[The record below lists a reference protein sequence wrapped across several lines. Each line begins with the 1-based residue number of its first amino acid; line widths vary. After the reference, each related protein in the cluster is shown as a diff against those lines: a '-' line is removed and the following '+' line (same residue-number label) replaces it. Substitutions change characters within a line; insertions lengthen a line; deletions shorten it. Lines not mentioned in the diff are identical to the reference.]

1 MATGN
6 LIMNS
11 TASATVAFAI
21 FIGTISYVSSHELG
35 IVAEL
40 LMVGGAILLSYATLA
55 TSSD

>member
-1 MATGN
+1 
-6 LIMNS
+6 MNS

-40 LMVGGAILLSYATLA
+40 LMVGGARLLSCATMA
-55 TSSD
+55 TSGD